1 MKNKIIGL
9 IFLWVT
15 CPGVAIE
22 RPLPQGFSFT
32 AGALGQIHFAQETPS
47 GVGFFAQPGYQI
59 GNFIFSLE
67 LMHVNPQA
75 NYKYTYAGLNITYS
89 MFIQSLNL
97 YVNPLALGI
106 KAADVYEDFDSNDTI
121 VDIKNKTGLSISVGT
136 GLAVPIDQDIAVFIE
151 PAYMYHESLK
161 NNSPGT
167 VNRSNAMLKLGLRY
181 SMDDLM
187 PIAY

>member
-15 CPGVAIE
+15 CPGIAIE
-22 RPLPQGFSFT
+22 RPLPQGFSFA
-32 AGALGQIHFAQETPS
+32 AGALGQIHTAQGVSP

-67 LMHVNPQA
+67 LMYVSPQA
-75 NYKYTYAGLNITYS
+75 NYEYTYAGLNITYS

-97 YVNPLALGI
+97 YLNPLAVGI
-106 KAADVYEDFDSNDTI
+106 KAANVKEDWVSNDTI

-136 GLAVPIDQDIAVFIE
+136 GLTIPIDQDIAVFIE

-161 NNSPGT
+161 SNSSGT
-167 VNRSNAMLKLGLRY
+167 VDRSNAMIKLGLRY